1 MLDPRVH
8 QDVRAWLA
16 DPAKAMWCDN
26 RPFPGSSSARIE
38 VHDPSSAATVA
49 TVPDGTPSDV
59 DRIVDSAADALASGA
74 WNSLQP
80 AGRERTLLRLADL
93 VESHADEL
101 QHLIVIENGKLLS
114 AARREV
120 DSTSRYIR
128 YVAGWAT
135 KIGGQTFDV
144 SFDQPG
150 MRFDA
155 FTRREPVGVVAGI
168 LPWNMPLSMA
178 AWKAGPALACG
189 CAVILK
195 PAEETPLAAL
205 RFAELAAEAGIPAG
219 WLNIITGG
227 ASAGSALVAHPK
239 IAKVSFTGSTEVGR
253 EVAKAAAGRLA
264 RVSVE
269 LGGKSPAVVFE
280 DADLDAVP
288 SMIAQGIFYNQGQV
302 CAAGSRLY
310 VQRWRY
316 DDVLER
322 LVRAAR
328 SMPLGAGLDPEARLG
343 PLVSAA
349 QRERVLRYVA
359 DGQSEG
365 AQVLTGGRS
374 PDRAGYFVEPTI
386 IVNAQHEQA
395 IVQEEIFGPVLVAQP
410 FEDEDEVIAAINGTS
425 YGLSASLYTE
435 DLSRVHRMIPR
446 IKAGSIFV
454 NSPARTDPN
463 LPMGG
468 MKASGFG
475 REHGTSLID
484 LYTELKSVVVGYRV

>member
-1 MLDPRVH
+1 
-8 QDVRAWLA
+8 
-16 DPAKAMWCDN
+16 
-26 RPFPGSSSARIE
+26 
-38 VHDPSSAATVA
+38 
-49 TVPDGTPSDV
+49 
-59 DRIVDSAADALASGA
+59 
-74 WNSLQP
+74 
-80 AGRERTLLRLADL
+80 
-93 VESHADEL
+93 
-101 QHLIVIENGKLLS
+101 
-114 AARREV
+114 
-120 DSTSRYIR
+120 
-128 YVAGWAT
+128 
-135 KIGGQTFDV
+135 
-144 SFDQPG
+144 
-150 MRFDA
+150 
-155 FTRREPVGVVAGI
+155 
-168 LPWNMPLSMA
+168 MPLSMA

-328 SMPLGAGLDPEARLG
+328 SMDRRLAIDASVYDADAIAGELAPGD
-343 PLVSAA
+343 
-349 QRERVLRYVA
+349 
-359 DGQSEG
+359 
-365 AQVLTGGRS
+365 
-374 PDRAGYFVEPTI
+374 
-386 IVNAQHEQA
+386 
-395 IVQEEIFGPVLVAQP
+395 
-410 FEDEDEVIAAINGTS
+410 DEVDEVMRAVE
-425 YGLSASLYTE
+425 SAPLE
-435 DLSRVHRMIPR
+435 D
-446 IKAGSIFV
+446 
-454 NSPARTDPN
+454 AR
-463 LPMGG
+463 
-468 MKASGFG
+468 S
-475 REHGTSLID
+475 
-484 LYTELKSVVVGYRV
+484 